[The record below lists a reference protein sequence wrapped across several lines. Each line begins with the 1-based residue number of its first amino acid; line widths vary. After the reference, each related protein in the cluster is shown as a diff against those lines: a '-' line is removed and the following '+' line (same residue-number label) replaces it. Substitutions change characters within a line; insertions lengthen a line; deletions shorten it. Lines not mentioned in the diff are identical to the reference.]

1 MTAKYSKLLRKLNVK
16 AVYNSETD
24 NILEDLYI
32 PALSNSITYD
42 RAVGYWDAKMLTNA
56 ATGLSSFIENDGYMR
71 LICGSTLTE
80 DEYDA
85 IQKGYGERELL
96 HKFKTQFEDMVDID
110 DLLTQHQLKMLTWL
124 VKNNKLDVKIALRL
138 NGIHHQKIGVFRDTS
153 GDALIFS
160 GSANET
166 TKALLPFNYESMNVF
181 KSWKSELR
189 EHYEPHIRN
198 FEDLWANKVRNTA
211 VIDVTNIALKTLTDK
226 FPDVERPN
234 ISNER
239 LLWEKYVY
247 APTNRPSTSNPE
259 VPTHIGSHE
268 FSLRKHQL
276 TALKK
281 WQENSFKGVFE
292 LATGAGK
299 TITAI
304 YGAVKMF
311 ENRKRLFLVI
321 AVPYQN
327 LADQWQENFL
337 LFNIRPIVCYGGEQN
352 WQSQLEKSVLDFKA
366 GLIDF
371 CAVVVVDATM
381 TSAKH
386 TFKDTINELGES
398 VSPLFMFVGDEC
410 HHHGAYSTYLALPDN
425 AGLRMGL
432 SATPDRQGD
441 DEGNTHIKN
450 YYGKV
455 VAEYTL
461 KDALSD
467 KVLTPYDYFVIP
479 VDLTIEEAEHYID
492 LSKKIGRLYAMQ
504 VNDVSGKYDDSLNA
518 LLLKRSKLVNGSVNK
533 LSALQK
539 LLSSMQPTPHSLFYC
554 AEGRLDNDDVD
565 EDLFGQRQI
574 NLISKILDEH
584 GWKSSQFTA
593 NENKSRRNI
602 ILDDFKRSKIDA
614 LVAMKCLDEGVDIPL
629 CSTAF
634 ILSSSRK
641 RRQFVQRRGRI
652 LRKSEG
658 KEKAVI
664 YDFVSTLP
672 LKGISEPTLGKKL
685 MLAELDRVKEFASL
699 SLNPAGAYSNILTYL
714 KKHDLL
720 HHIY

>member
-1 MTAKYSKLLRKLNVK
+1 MTPKFSKLLRKLNVK

-56 ATGLSSFIENDGYMR
+56 ATGLASFIDNDGYMR

-96 HKFKTQFEDMVDID
+96 DKFKEQIEDIVDID
-110 DLLTQHQLKMLTWL
+110 NLLTQHQLQTLTWL
-124 VKNNKLDVKIALRL
+124 IKNNRLDVKIALRL
-138 NGIHHQKIGVFRDTS
+138 NGIHHQKIGIFRDAS

-181 KSWKSELR
+181 KSWKPELK
-189 EHYEPHIRN
+189 EHFEPHVKN

-211 VIDVTNIALKTLTDK
+211 VIDVTDIALETLTEK

-247 APTNRPSTSNPE
+247 APTNIPSTSNP
-259 VPTHIGSHE
+259 VIPTHIGPHE
-268 FSLRKHQL
+268 FILRKHQL
-276 TALKK
+276 NALKK
-281 WQENSFKGVFE
+281 WQENKFKGVFE

-311 ENRKRLFLVI
+311 ENRKRLFVVI

-327 LADQWQENFL
+327 LADQWQENLL
-337 LFNIRPIVCYGGEQN
+337 LFNIRPIVCYGGEHN
-352 WQSQLEKSVLDFKA
+352 WQTQLEKSALDFKA
-366 GLIDF
+366 GLVDF

-386 TFKDTINELGES
+386 TFKDIINELGES
-398 VSPLFMFVGDEC
+398 VAPLFMFVGDEC

-441 DEGNTHIKN
+441 DIGNTHIEN

-461 KDALSD
+461 KDALTD

-479 VDLTIEEAEHYID
+479 VDLTIEEAEQYID
-492 LSKKIGRLYAMQ
+492 LTKKIGRLYAMQ
-504 VNDVSGKYDDSLNA
+504 VNDVSGKYDDSLNS

-539 LLSSMQPTPHSLFYC
+539 LLSDMKPIPHSLFYC
-554 AEGRLDNDDVD
+554 AEGRLDNDEVD

-602 ILDDFKRSKIDA
+602 ILDDFKRSNIDA

-652 LRKSEG
+652 LRKSDG

-672 LKGISEPTLGKKL
+672 IDGISEPALGKKL

-699 SLNPAGAYSNILTYL
+699 SLNPAGAYSEILTYL
-714 KKHDLL
+714 EQHDLL